1 MIFSIGESA
10 MFSPQGR
17 FDAWLDVLK
26 IVTRTGQD
34 LFDVSCLLTDD
45 EEIVLLWASG
55 LEDEYE

>member
-34 LFDVSCLLTDD
+34 LFDVSCIVDD
-45 EEIVLLWASG
+45 EEEIRLG
-55 LEDEYE
+55 LAEELCQN

>member
-17 FDAWLDVLK
+17 FYQWLDVLK

-34 LFDVSCLLTDD
+34 VFDASCLMSDD
-45 EEIVLLWASG
+45 EEIRLG
-55 LEDEYE
+55 LAEELCRN

>member
-34 LFDVSCLLTDD
+34 VFDASCLMSDD
-45 EEIVLLWASG
+45 EEIRLG
-55 LEDEYE
+55 LAEELCQN